1 MTPPPRRNTPR
12 RPQVALLIETS
23 NAYARGLLQGI
34 VRYIREHRPWSFH
47 LMEQGRGEDPAPWLA
62 AWRGDGIIARIETP
76 PIARAVRRAGLPTV
90 DVSAARLLPEV
101 PWVETDDAA
110 IARLAAD
117 HLLERGFRH
126 FAFCGDARFNWSR
139 WREGHFRARIE
150 AAGHHLHRH
159 EASAGARDPA
169 AEIAALRRWLLEL
182 PKPVGIL
189 AAYDS
194 RGERVLDACRGA
206 GLAIP
211 DEVAVL
217 GVDNDELLCELASP
231 PLSSVMPN
239 TLRTGY
245 EAAALLDRM
254 MRGEAV
260 RPVAHL
266 IPPVGVVARQSTDV
280 LALEDRAVAQAVRF
294 IREHACEGIKVSDV
308 LQGVT
313 LSRRVLEQ
321 RFRRLLGRTPREE
334 ILQVRL
340 ARVKQLLT
348 ETDLT
353 LYQVAERT
361 GFEHV
366 EYLSVVFKRETGR
379 TPRQFRTA
387 ARGR

>member
-1 MTPPPRRNTPR
+1 
-12 RPQVALLIETS
+12 
-23 NAYARGLLQGI
+23 
-34 VRYIREHRPWSFH
+34 
-47 LMEQGRGEDPAPWLA
+47 
-62 AWRGDGIIARIETP
+62 
-76 PIARAVRRAGLPTV
+76 
-90 DVSAARLLPEV
+90 
-101 PWVETDDAA
+101 
-110 IARLAAD
+110 
-117 HLLERGFRH
+117 
-126 FAFCGDARFNWSR
+126 
-139 WREGHFRARIE
+139 
-150 AAGHHLHRH
+150 
-159 EASAGARDPA
+159 
-169 AEIAALRRWLLEL
+169 
-182 PKPVGIL
+182 
-189 AAYDS
+189 
-194 RGERVLDACRGA
+194 VLDACRGA

-217 GVDNDELLCELASP
+217 GVDNDELLCELAAP

-280 LALEDRAVAQAVRF
+280 LALDDRAVAQAVRF
-294 IREHACEGIKVSDV
+294 IREHACEGINVGDV
-308 LQGVT
+308 LRGVP

-353 LYQVAERT
+353 LYRVAERT

>member
-1 MTPPPRRNTPR
+1 
-12 RPQVALLIETS
+12 
-23 NAYARGLLQGI
+23 
-34 VRYIREHRPWSFH
+34 
-47 LMEQGRGEDPAPWLA
+47 
-62 AWRGDGIIARIETP
+62 
-76 PIARAVRRAGLPTV
+76 V
-90 DVSAARLLPEV
+90 DVSAARLVPEL

-110 IARLAAD
+110 IARLAAE

-150 AAGHHLHRH
+150 AAGHALHRH
-159 EASAGARDPA
+159 EAPAGARDPA
-169 AEIAALRRWLLEL
+169 AETVALRRWLLEL

-189 AAYDS
+189 AAYDI
-194 RGERVLDACRGA
+194 RGQRVLDACRGA

-294 IREHACEGIKVSDV
+294 IREHACEGINVGDV

-353 LYQVAERT
+353 LYRVAERT

>member
-1 MTPPPRRNTPR
+1 M
-12 RPQVALLIETS
+12 ET
-23 NAYARGLLQGI
+23 Y
-34 VRYIREHRPWSFH
+34 
-47 LMEQGRGEDPAPWLA
+47 
-62 AWRGDGIIARIETP
+62 
-76 PIARAVRRAGLPTV
+76 
-90 DVSAARLLPEV
+90 
-101 PWVETDDAA
+101 DAA
-110 IARLAAD
+110 IARLAAE

-150 AAGHHLHRH
+150 AAGHALHRH
-159 EASAGARDPA
+159 EPPAGARDPA
-169 AEIAALRRWLLEL
+169 AETVALRRWLLEL

-189 AAYDS
+189 AAYDI
-194 RGERVLDACRGA
+194 RGQRVLDACRGA

-266 IPPVGVVARQSTDV
+266 IPPVGLVARQPTDV

-294 IREHACEGIKVSDV
+294 IREHACEGINVGDV

-321 RFRRLLGRTPREE
+321 RFRRLLG
-334 ILQVRL
+334 
-340 ARVKQLLT
+340 
-348 ETDLT
+348 
-353 LYQVAERT
+353 
-361 GFEHV
+361 G
-366 EYLSVVFKRETGR
+366 G
-379 TPRQFRTA
+379 
-387 ARGR
+387 RGRRSCRCGWRG

>member
-1 MTPPPRRNTPR
+1 
-12 RPQVALLIETS
+12 
-23 NAYARGLLQGI
+23 
-34 VRYIREHRPWSFH
+34 
-47 LMEQGRGEDPAPWLA
+47 
-62 AWRGDGIIARIETP
+62 
-76 PIARAVRRAGLPTV
+76 
-90 DVSAARLLPEV
+90 
-101 PWVETDDAA
+101 
-110 IARLAAD
+110 
-117 HLLERGFRH
+117 
-126 FAFCGDARFNWSR
+126 
-139 WREGHFRARIE
+139 
-150 AAGHHLHRH
+150 
-159 EASAGARDPA
+159 
-169 AEIAALRRWLLEL
+169 
-182 PKPVGIL
+182 VGIL
-189 AAYDS
+189 AAYDI
-194 RGERVLDACRGA
+194 RGQRVLDACRGA

-294 IREHACEGIKVSDV
+294 IREHACEGINVGDV